1 MIPQPSTMTGLRL
14 FIQPVNDEFADLYR
28 RSADAYNGVP
38 LAERNSGF
46 DLFCDGNDLTMATHN
61 TTIVGLGCRALAV
74 DAYGLPRAYWIA
86 PRSSISK
93 SKWSLANSLGLIDA
107 TYRGVL
113 KAALRGSPWYTEF
126 DQEKEHAIRYCQ
138 AAAADLLPWSDI
150 IIVDELPGPATLR
163 GEGGFGSTGFG
174 PTGK

>member
-1 MIPQPSTMTGLRL
+1 MTGLRL
-14 FIQPVNDEFADLYR
+14 FIQPVNDECADLYR
-28 RSADAYNGVP
+28 RAADAYNGVP
-38 LAERNSGF
+38 VAERNSGF

-126 DQEKEHAIRYCQ
+126 DHGNTMVIQFNQEKEHAIRYCQ

-163 GEGGFGSTGFG
+163 GEGGFGSTGQH
-174 PTGK
+174 